1 VTVPAAAAASRARSS
16 CTRLAG
22 HFAICLF
29 GFWAFPAR
37 AELGGTVSVFN
48 DLRFRGYS
56 LSDGRPVATLD
67 FAYDDPS
74 GFYADVSG
82 TGVLRHGGEPAPLGF
97 QLNGG
102 YAKQLKSGTTLDL
115 GVIHSSYSHYSSG
128 ERGASYTELYA
139 GISRGALSSR
149 IYLSPHYFAPGV
161 WTAYGEVNAAVSP
174 ARKWSIDGHV
184 GMHVPLRTPSGEN
197 YRKDFD
203 WRIGVSRELG
213 RLSLHAAW
221 TDGTPGKDYYNGHNH
236 SRSAVLIGAN
246 WVL

>member
-1 VTVPAAAAASRARSS
+1 MIVPAAAAASRARSS
-16 CTRLAG
+16 RTRLAG
-22 HFAICLF
+22 HLAICLF
-29 GFWAFPAR
+29 GCWAVPAW
-37 AELGGTVSVFN
+37 AEFGATVSVFN

-56 LSDGRPVATLD
+56 LSEGRPVAALD

-74 GFYADVSG
+74 GFYAGASG
-82 TGVLRHGGEPAPLGF
+82 TGVLRYGGEPAPLGF

-128 ERGASYTELYA
+128 ERGASYTEVYA

-161 WTAYGEVNAAVSP
+161 WTAYGEVNGVISP
-174 ARKWSIDGHV
+174 ARKWSLQGHA
-184 GMHVPLRTPSGEN
+184 GMHVPLRTPSSDN

-203 WRIGVSRELG
+203 WRIGVSRQIG

-221 TDGTPGKDYYNGHNH
+221 SDGAPGNDYYNGHRH
-236 SRSAVLIGAN
+236 SRSALVFGGS